1 MDKWEY
7 LATRIADDD
16 FQDTLN
22 QLGDQ
27 GWEVAS
33 VERTEGETVL
43 DPHAAA
49 SDSAYIRTPPGYRV
63 LLKRRKQ

>member
-1 MDKWEY
+1 MDKWKY
-7 LATRIADDD
+7 LATRMADGV

-27 GWEVAS
+27 GWEVVS
-33 VERTEGETVL
+33 VERTEGETAL
-43 DPHAAA
+43 DPAA
-49 SDSAYIRTPPGYRV
+49 SPGGGYVRTPAGYRV